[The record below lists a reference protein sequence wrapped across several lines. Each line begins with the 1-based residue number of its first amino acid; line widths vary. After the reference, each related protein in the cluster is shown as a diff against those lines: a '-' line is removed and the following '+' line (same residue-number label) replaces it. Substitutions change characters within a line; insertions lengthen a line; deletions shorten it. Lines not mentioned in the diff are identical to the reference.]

1 MYLAVIVTK
10 LNIYSKHQFEMGHSM
25 RVLIVA
31 LLSVIGFAAAA
42 AEPDNFQVKTTEDL
56 VSLCSAEPGNETHV
70 AAIHFCHGF
79 AVGAYRYYEA
89 IAAVSP
95 EDRYICLPEQPP
107 SRSAIIAEFVGWARQ
122 HDEHMAEPAVDS
134 VFRFLG
140 ERFPCQ
146 S

>member
-1 MYLAVIVTK
+1 
-10 LNIYSKHQFEMGHSM
+10 M
-25 RVLIVA
+25 RLPIVA
-31 LLSVIGFAAAA
+31 LLGVIGFAAAA
-42 AEPDNFQVKTTEDL
+42 AEPDDFRVMTTEDL
-56 VSLCSAEPGNETHV
+56 VSLCSAEPGSETYV

-95 EDRYICLPEQPP
+95 ENRYVCPPEQPP
-107 SRSAIIAEFVGWARQ
+107 SRSAIITEFVGWARQ
-122 HDEHMAEPAVDS
+122 HDERMAEPAVDS